1 VLHVYD
7 ADHWRRLAQEA
18 RARAEK
24 ITDADARREMR
35 AIMAQRVGYL
45 WIIGSD
51 VAQHTRC
58 ASAIDSSLGLLRAPA
73 PPNGSRPAREIA
85 CDPLGRPAL
94 RPR

>member
-1 VLHVYD
+1 MLHVYD

-51 VAQHTRC
+51 VQHTR
-58 ASAIDSSLGLLRAPA
+58 LGAQAPSIAHWVFYALLR
-73 PPNGSRPAREIA
+73 RQTV
-85 CDPLGRPAL
+85 LAL
-94 RPR
+94 REKSHVTHWADLL